1 LGNNNEKKEMGG
13 ACSTYRER
21 RSVYRVLVEKPEEK
35 YHLADPGVEVWVILN
50 GSSRIGIG
58 GMD

>member
-1 LGNNNEKKEMGG
+1 MGK
-13 ACSTYRER
+13 T
-21 RSVYRVLVEKPEEK
+21 EEK

-50 GSSRIGIG
+50 VSSIIGIG